1 MGLFRVFRRKKEE
14 NMSSA
19 GSMAQSFAAGIQ
31 QEAPSLVNQ
40 ELNPYSQPSS
50 FQQSY
55 NKDTDL
61 IVSKLELIN
70 ARLENINRRLENI
83 ERSIF
88 QDRQQPQ
95 QPPMIKR
102 W

>member
-1 MGLFRVFRRKKEE
+1 
-14 NMSSA
+14 
-19 GSMAQSFAAGIQ
+19 MAQSFAAGIQ
-31 QEAPSLVNQ
+31 QEAPSLVNHD
-40 ELNPYSQPSS
+40 LNPYSQPSS

-83 ERSIF
+83 ERSLL
-88 QDRQQPQ
+88 QDTQQQ